1 MKLSEA
7 IELLKSNG
15 EVAGYTTVVN
25 TALVIINYQR
35 ELLEEAKL
43 FIEIKPNTP
52 SETIYLHDKFNILY
66 KLTEAEI

>member
-7 IELLKSNG
+7 IEQ
-15 EVAGYTTVVN
+15 AN
-25 TALVIINYQR
+25 TITLPQHKLCEIINKQA
-35 ELLEEAKL
+35 ELLEEAKR

-52 SETIYLHDKFNILY
+52 SETIYLHDKFNILL